1 MHYCFLFNKWSL
13 LWELWLW
20 KSLYVEVNICNTCM
34 LIFFSERNMNG
45 WIFKNLFII
54 SEKSTMKWWKKMRYL
69 TIYCKNEKCS
79 LIGVLAHLSQ
89 RLKWAFLIKI
99 CPFSVVVVVYV
110 AINLLFHLLL
120 QNHWAIFNQTCHK
133 APFGEGYSSLF
144 K

>member
-1 MHYCFLFNKWSL
+1 MIYMYINRCK
-13 LWELWLW
+13 
-20 KSLYVEVNICNTCM
+20 KACM
-34 LIFFSERNMNG
+34 LKWISVIHVSWFFFSERNMNG

-54 SEKSTMKWWKKMRYL
+54 SEQSTMKWWKKMRYM
-69 TIYCKNEKCS
+69 TINCKNEKSS
-79 LIGVLAHLSQ
+79 LIGFLAHLSQ

-99 CPFSVVVVVYV
+99 CPYSVVVVVVVYV

-144 K
+144 KKGII